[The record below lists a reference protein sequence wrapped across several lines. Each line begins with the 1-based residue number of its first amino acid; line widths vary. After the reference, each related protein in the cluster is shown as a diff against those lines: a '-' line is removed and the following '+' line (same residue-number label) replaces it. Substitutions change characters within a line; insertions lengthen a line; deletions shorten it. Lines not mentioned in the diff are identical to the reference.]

1 MIIFLYGPDTY
12 RSREK
17 LNEIIEHYKKIH
29 KSGLNLKYFDFKEAK
44 FEDFRDALKSF
55 SMFKEKKLLVLKN
68 LFSNPKTENDFLE
81 NLKEISKSKEI
92 VLIYEGEIEGN
103 NPLIKKLKKEGKFQ
117 KFELLEGIF
126 LRNWVK
132 KEFQKYGAK
141 ISPDALDKLIEF
153 VGNRLWRMENEIKK
167 LINFKGKKK
176 IELEDVEILVKPEIE
191 TDIFGTIDAIA
202 KKQKSLAFKLIQ
214 NHLEKGDSPFYILS
228 MINFQI
234 RNIIL
239 VKDLI
244 ERKRPLVEAGLH
256 PFLLQKIIYQ
266 ARKFSFQEIKKI
278 YQKIFEMDLKIKTG
292 QLKPDVALDL
302 LVSGI

>member
-1 MIIFLYGPDTY
+1 MIILLYGPDTF
-12 RSREK
+12 RSRQK
-17 LNEIIEHYKKIH
+17 LSEIIAHYKKIH
-29 KSGLNLKYFDFKEAK
+29 KSGLNLIFIDLEEKNY
-44 FEDFRDALKSF
+44 EDFIEIFQPAG
-55 SMFKEKKLLVLKN
+55 MFKEKKLIV
-68 LFSNPKTENDFLE
+68 LE
-81 NLKEISKSKEI
+81 NTSKNPQFKENFKKEIKKFANSKEI
-92 VLIYEGEIEGN
+92 ILFYEGDIAEDGFFKKLKEN
-103 NPLIKKLKKEGKFQ
+103 SKWQNFKFLEEEKLKFWVKREIKKLGGETEEKA
-117 KFELLEGIF
+117 LE
-126 LRNWVK
+126 
-132 KEFQKYGAK
+132 
-141 ISPDALDKLIEF
+141 KLIEF
-153 VGNRLWRMENEIKK
+153 VGSDLWRMENEIKK

-244 ERKRPLVEAGLH
+244 ERKKPLVEAGLH

-278 YQKIFEMDLKIKTG
+278 YQKIFEMDLKVKTG